1 MQPFGRNLTNNVRR
15 KMAVVL
21 RNGRHEGVVLLLVG
35 NGKEDK
41 GVSIF

>member
-21 RNGRHEGVVLLLVG
+21 RNGI
-35 NGKEDK
+35 KELFCFWLAK
-41 GVSIF
+41 GRRIRS